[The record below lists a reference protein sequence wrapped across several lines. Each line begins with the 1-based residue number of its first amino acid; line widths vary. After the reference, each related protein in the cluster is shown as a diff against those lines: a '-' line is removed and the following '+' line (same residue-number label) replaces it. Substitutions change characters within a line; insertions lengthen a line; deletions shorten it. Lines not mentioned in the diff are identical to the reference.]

1 MNEPVLQRGYNV
13 NIAVNES
20 LKRHSRQSG
29 SFIAFL
35 ILWLSSKSR
44 IYVVYQTVVHV
55 SSAIR
60 MKEYTEQK
68 LLYAL
73 CVHTTAEG
81 LTGTVVNA
89 DKHKLNT

>member
-1 MNEPVLQRGYNV
+1 MNEPAQRGCNV
-13 NIAVNES
+13 SIAVNES

-29 SFIAFL
+29 SFITIL

-60 MKEYTEQK
+60 MTEYTEPSS
-68 LLYAL
+68 
-73 CVHTTAEG
+73 HRSS
-81 LTGTVVNA
+81 
-89 DKHKLNT
+89 